1 MSGVVRTTSPCACC
15 EVETCWPGGWRLSL
29 RSFPRLRPLED
40 QRIPMIKHLLARH
53 RVRHPGSCH
62 HRCELWAVSEQ
73 CLVSTFTQQLSSS
86 SSLRLRCQI
95 GLSSGLP
102 VTNFVEGRK
111 IWLLFQTRKFRPGTK
126 SVIKKIIK
134 LWKQYT
140 YHYQNLILKVET

>member
-1 MSGVVRTTSPCACC
+1 MSGVVRTASPCACC

-86 SSLRLRCQI
+86 SSLEESETVVSIQLYQGSRKPQ
-95 GLSSGLP
+95 
-102 VTNFVEGRK
+102 VTSKTPTDRYNQ
-111 IWLLFQTRKFRPGTK
+111 LLFIL
-126 SVIKKIIK
+126 SVLNMFFWGEESTITWSKEI
-134 LWKQYT
+134 
-140 YHYQNLILKVET
+140 NLHTNY